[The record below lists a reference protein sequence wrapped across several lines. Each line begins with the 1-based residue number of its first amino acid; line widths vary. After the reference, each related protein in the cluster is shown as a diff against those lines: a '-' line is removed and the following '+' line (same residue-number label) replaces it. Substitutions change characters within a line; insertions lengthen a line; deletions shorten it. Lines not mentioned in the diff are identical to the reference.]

1 VEDSTRVQWARLD
14 SLIVIVNYYH
24 SWCPPGPRVP
34 CCQVITL
41 ARFKLARVSAI
52 PSDMRNTCPLKSFS
66 SNSTF
71 VTLYLVHEMYT
82 NYLVVNEMINI

>member
-1 VEDSTRVQWARLD
+1 VEDSTRVWWARLD

-71 VTLYLVHEMYT
+71 ITLYLVHEMYT